1 MDLSLSRIHSLTSL
15 LPRYTR
21 PTIHVAGTNGKGST
35 TAFLDSILRQA
46 GFFTGRFNSPHLV
59 NIRDSILLGG
69 QTIST
74 DDYQEAFQS
83 VTTANQVGAYQ
94 CTSFELQTATA
105 LLAFERSRV
114 DIAILEVGLG
124 GRLDATNVIPDD
136 VVLVSGITAVDLDH
150 QAILGTTLE
159 LIAMEKGGI
168 ARRNRPCVLG
178 HQSHQEVVD
187 TIKRSVAA
195 VGGHLLHAT
204 EQVRISPCQPPVSTP
219 FLLPPPPINIDIRF
233 RGAKT
238 YATLGIQGRH
248 QVHNAGL
255 AVALVEA
262 LEQTPQFQSV
272 TSEQIAQ
279 GLSLATW
286 PGRLSWIEYRESME
300 RKESLWLIADGAH
313 NAASAASLAD
323 YLSSLPV
330 PNPRSFVISV
340 SYSPSKSP
348 RSTLEALLLPG
359 DRVAVVSFSPVE
371 GMPWVKPQEPAALAR
386 AAKDLVGTLG
396 EVVECDSLRTALS
409 WAGHG
414 HRVTIITGSLY
425 LIADLY
431 RLLPISLAEQ
441 IEGAT

>member
-1 MDLSLSRIHSLTSL
+1 MDLSLSRIRSLNSL

-46 GFFTGRFNSPHLV
+46 GFSTGRFNSPHLV
-59 NIRDSILLGG
+59 VKRDSILLGG

-74 DDYQEAFQS
+74 DDYQEVSRS
-83 VTTANQVGAYQ
+83 VTAANQIGDCR
-94 CTSFELQTATA
+94 CTDFELQTAIA

-114 DIAILEVGLG
+114 DVAILEVGLG

-150 QAILGTTLE
+150 QAILGDTLE
-159 LIAMEKGGI
+159 QIAMEKAGI
-168 ARRNRPCVLG
+168 ARRNRACVLAY
-178 HQSHQEVVD
+178 QSHQEVVD

-195 VGGHLLHAT
+195 VGGRLLDAT
-204 EQVRISPCQPPVSTP
+204 EQVQISPCQPAVSTLS
-219 FLLPPPPINIDIRF
+219 LLPPPPIHLDIRF
-233 RGAKT
+233 RGET
-238 YATLGIQGRH
+238 VHATLGIQGRH
-248 QVHNAGL
+248 QIHNAGL

-262 LEQTPQFQSV
+262 LEQTPPFRSV
-272 TSEQIAQ
+272 SSEQIAE
-279 GLSLATW
+279 GLNLATW
-286 PGRLSWIEYRESME
+286 PGRLSWIKYRESTE
-300 RKESLWLIADGAH
+300 HEESLWLIADGAH
-313 NAASAASLAD
+313 NSASAASLKE

-330 PNPRSFVISV
+330 ANPRSFVISL
-340 SYSPSKSP
+340 SYSPPKSP

-359 DRVAVVSFSPVE
+359 DRVAVVSFSPVD
-371 GMPWVKPQEPAALAR
+371 GMPWVKPQEPAAIVR
-386 AAKDLVGTLG
+386 AARDLVGTLG

-414 HRVTIITGSLY
+414 HPVAIITGSLY

-431 RLLPISLAEQ
+431 RLLAGSTE
-441 IEGAT
+441 